1 MSYVGGLSI
10 GLVAKDG
17 VLMAAERRYSLGTL
31 ISSKTGIQKLAPIS
45 EHIALAA
52 TGIPADIQF
61 LARILS
67 AQAELYRLDNDR
79 RISCKAA
86 AKILSNYLYSTR
98 LSFPKYVEPL
108 VGGYDSQPRLIM
120 LDVAGSLNEET
131 FAVTGTSTRI
141 ALGILEES
149 YDEALGIPDARA
161 LIQRAIEASTQRD
174 TASGD
179 HFDLAVIEKGKR
191 SLEEIKLN

>member
-10 GLVAKDG
+10 GLVAKEG

-31 ISSKTGIQKLAPIS
+31 VSSKTGIQKLAPIS
-45 EHIALAA
+45 DHIALAA

-79 RISCKAA
+79 LISC

-120 LDVAGSLNEET
+120 LDVAGSLNEEN
-131 FAVTGTSTRI
+131 FAVSGTSTRI

-149 YDEALGIPDARA
+149 YDEAMGIKDARS
-161 LIQRAIEASTQRD
+161 LIQRTIEASTQRD

-191 SLEEIKLN
+191 SLEEIKLK